1 MLRVKNLFEENDLF
15 ERIIQ
20 VKNLKENCFK
30 YLEESSKNLLT
41 HKIIFSIA
49 KLSAEKM
56 GPVKI
61 AEISKDLFGEDEK
74 SKKDLIRLGIEKSL
88 SKCGMVEKLQYASND
103 VRYLLTAYRFQKV
116 KEIESFRGDRVE
128 SFDKFTIPKSLWPIP
143 DEYFKLLSKKFGY
156 DEALKKINSDFDHG
170 VIPRGE
176 YEDLIREY
184 SQNLTQIQN
193 KIHSKFNGLEDL
205 VT

>member
-1 MLRVKNLFEENDLF
+1 MRNLFEEKDLF

-20 VKNLKENCFK
+20 IKNLKENCFK
-30 YLEESSKNLLT
+30 YLEESSKDLLT

-49 KLSAEKM
+49 KLSSEKM
-56 GPVKI
+56 SPVKI
-61 AEISKDLFGEDEK
+61 AEISQDIFGEDEK

-116 KEIESFRGDRVE
+116 REIQSFRGDRVE
-128 SFDKFTIPKSLWPIP
+128 SFDKFEIPKSLWPIP

-193 KIHSKFNGLEDL
+193 KIHSKFNGLEDS

>member
-1 MLRVKNLFEENDLF
+1 MKNLFEENDLF

-20 VKNLKENCFK
+20 IKNLKEDCFK
-30 YLEESSKNLLT
+30 YLEESSKDLLT

-49 KLSAEKM
+49 KLSSEKM

-88 SKCGMVEKLQYASND
+88 SKCGMVEKLLYASND

-116 KEIESFRGDRVE
+116 REIDSFRGDRVE
-128 SFDKFTIPKSLWPIP
+128 SLDKFEIPKSLWPIP
-143 DEYFKLLSKKFGY
+143 DEYYKLLSKKFGY
-156 DEALKKINSDFDHG
+156 DESLKKINSDFDHG

-184 SQNLTQIQN
+184 SKNLTQIQN

-205 VT
+205 VD

>member
-1 MLRVKNLFEENDLF
+1 MKNLFEENDLF

-20 VKNLKENCFK
+20 IKNLKEDCFK
-30 YLEESSKNLLT
+30 YLEESSKDLLT

-49 KLSAEKM
+49 KLSSEKM

-61 AEISKDLFGEDEK
+61 AEISKDVFGEDEK
-74 SKKDLIRLGIEKSL
+74 SKKDLIRLSIEKSL
-88 SKCGMVEKLQYASND
+88 SKCGMVEKLLYASND

-116 KEIESFRGDRVE
+116 REIDSFRGDRVE
-128 SFDKFTIPKSLWPIP
+128 SLDKFEIPKSLWPIP
-143 DEYFKLLSKKFGY
+143 DEYYKLLSKKFGY
-156 DEALKKINSDFDHG
+156 DESLKKINSDFDHG

-184 SQNLTQIQN
+184 SKNLTQIQN

-205 VT
+205 VD

>member
-1 MLRVKNLFEENDLF
+1 MFEENNLI

-20 VKNLKENCFK
+20 IKNLKENCFK
-30 YLEESSKNLLT
+30 YLDESSKDLLT

-49 KLSAEKM
+49 KLSSEKM

-61 AEISKDLFGEDEK
+61 AEISKDIFGEDEK

-88 SKCGMVEKLQYASND
+88 SKCGMVEKLQYATND
-103 VRYLLTAYRFQKV
+103 VRYLLTAYRFQRV

-128 SFDKFTIPKSLWPIP
+128 SFNTFEIPKSSWPIP
-143 DEYFKLLSKKFGY
+143 DEFYKLLSKKFGY
-156 DEALKKINSDFDHG
+156 DEALKKINADFDHG

-193 KIHSKFNGLEDL
+193 KIHSKFEGLEDL
-205 VT
+205 VN

>member
-1 MLRVKNLFEENDLF
+1 VKNLFEENDLF

-20 VKNLKENCFK
+20 IKNLKEDCFK
-30 YLEESSKNLLT
+30 YLEESSKDLLT

-49 KLSAEKM
+49 KLSSEKM

-61 AEISKDLFGEDEK
+61 AEISKDVFGEDEK
-74 SKKDLIRLGIEKSL
+74 SKKDLIRLSIEKSL
-88 SKCGMVEKLQYASND
+88 SKCGMVEKLLYASND

-116 KEIESFRGDRVE
+116 REIDSFRGDRVE
-128 SFDKFTIPKSLWPIP
+128 SLDKFEIPKSLWPIP
-143 DEYFKLLSKKFGY
+143 DEYYKLLSKKFGY

-184 SQNLTQIQN
+184 SKNLTQIQN

-205 VT
+205 VD

>member
-1 MLRVKNLFEENDLF
+1 MFEENDLF

-20 VKNLKENCFK
+20 IKNLKEDCFK
-30 YLEESSKNLLT
+30 YLEESSKDLLT

-49 KLSAEKM
+49 KLSSEKM

-61 AEISKDLFGEDEK
+61 AEISKDVFGEDEK
-74 SKKDLIRLGIEKSL
+74 SKKDLIRLSIEKSL
-88 SKCGMVEKLQYASND
+88 SKCGMVEKLLYASND

-116 KEIESFRGDRVE
+116 REIDSFRGDRVE
-128 SFDKFTIPKSLWPIP
+128 SLDKFEIPKSLWPIP
-143 DEYFKLLSKKFGY
+143 DEYYKLLSKKFGY
-156 DEALKKINSDFDHG
+156 DESLKKINSDFDHG

-184 SQNLTQIQN
+184 SKNLTQIQN

-205 VT
+205 VD

>member
-1 MLRVKNLFEENDLF
+1 VKNLFEENDLY

-20 VKNLKENCFK
+20 IKNLKENCFK
-30 YLEESSKNLLT
+30 YLEESSKDLLT

-61 AEISKDLFGEDEK
+61 AEIAKDLFGEDEK

-128 SFDKFTIPKSLWPIP
+128 SFDKFEIPKSLWPIP

-156 DEALKKINSDFDHG
+156 DEALKKINTDFDHG

-184 SQNLTQIQN
+184 SQNLSQIQN
-193 KIHSKFNGLEDL
+193 KIHSKFDELTDSVN
-205 VT
+205 

>member
-1 MLRVKNLFEENDLF
+1 VKNLFEENDLF

-20 VKNLKENCFK
+20 IKNLKEGCFK
-30 YLEESSKNLLT
+30 YLEESSKDLLT

-49 KLSAEKM
+49 KLSSEKM

-61 AEISKDLFGEDEK
+61 AEISKDIFGEDEK

-116 KEIESFRGDRVE
+116 REIESFRGDRVE
-128 SFDKFTIPKSLWPIP
+128 SFDKFEIPKSLWPIP

-156 DEALKKINSDFDHG
+156 DEALKKINSDFDHD

-193 KIHSKFNGLEDL
+193 KIHSKFGELEDS

>member
-1 MLRVKNLFEENDLF
+1 MKNLFEENDLF

-20 VKNLKENCFK
+20 IKNLKEGCFK
-30 YLEESSKNLLT
+30 YLEESSKDLLT

-49 KLSAEKM
+49 KLSSEKM

-61 AEISKDLFGEDEK
+61 AEISKDVFGEDEK

-116 KEIESFRGDRVE
+116 KEIESFRGDRIE
-128 SFDKFTIPKSLWPIP
+128 SFDKFEIPKSLWPIP
-143 DEYFKLLSKKFGY
+143 DEYYKLLSKKFGY

-193 KIHSKFNGLEDL
+193 KIHSKFGELTDSVN
-205 VT
+205 

>member
-1 MLRVKNLFEENDLF
+1 
-15 ERIIQ
+15 
-20 VKNLKENCFK
+20 
-30 YLEESSKNLLT
+30 
-41 HKIIFSIA
+41 
-49 KLSAEKM
+49 M

-61 AEISKDLFGEDEK
+61 AEISKDIFGEDEK

-88 SKCGMVEKLQYASND
+88 SKCGMVEKLQYATND
-103 VRYLLTAYRFQKV
+103 VRYLLTAYRFQRV

-128 SFDKFTIPKSLWPIP
+128 SFNTFEIPKSSWPIP
-143 DEYFKLLSKKFGY
+143 DEFYKLLSKKFGY
-156 DEALKKINSDFDHG
+156 DEALKKINADFDHG

-193 KIHSKFNGLEDL
+193 KIHSKFEGLEDL
-205 VT
+205 VN

>member
-1 MLRVKNLFEENDLF
+1 MKNLFEENDLF

-20 VKNLKENCFK
+20 IKNLKEGCFK
-30 YLEESSKNLLT
+30 YLEESSKDLLT

-49 KLSAEKM
+49 KLSSEKM

-61 AEISKDLFGEDEK
+61 AEISKDVFGEDEK
-74 SKKDLIRLGIEKSL
+74 SKKDLIRLSIEKSL
-88 SKCGMVEKLQYASND
+88 SKCGMVEKLLYASND

-116 KEIESFRGDRVE
+116 REIDSFRGDRVE
-128 SFDKFTIPKSLWPIP
+128 SLDKFEIPKSLWPIP
-143 DEYFKLLSKKFGY
+143 DEYYKLLSKKFGY
-156 DEALKKINSDFDHG
+156 DESLKKINSDFDHG

-184 SQNLTQIQN
+184 SKNLTQIQK

-205 VT
+205 VD

>member
-1 MLRVKNLFEENDLF
+1 MRNLFEEKDLF

-20 VKNLKENCFK
+20 IKNLKEGCFK
-30 YLEESSKNLLT
+30 YLEESSKDLLT

-49 KLSAEKM
+49 KLSSEKM
-56 GPVKI
+56 SPVKI
-61 AEISKDLFGEDEK
+61 AEISQDIFGEDEK

-116 KEIESFRGDRVE
+116 REIQSFRGDRVE
-128 SFDKFTIPKSLWPIP
+128 SFDKFEIPKSLWPIP

-193 KIHSKFNGLEDL
+193 KIHSKFNGLEDS

>member
-1 MLRVKNLFEENDLF
+1 MKNLFEENDLF

-20 VKNLKENCFK
+20 IKNLKEDCFK
-30 YLEESSKNLLT
+30 YLEESSKDLLT

-49 KLSAEKM
+49 KLSSEKM

-61 AEISKDLFGEDEK
+61 AEISKDVFGEDEK

-88 SKCGMVEKLQYASND
+88 SKCGMVEKLLYASND

-116 KEIESFRGDRVE
+116 REIDSFRGDRVE
-128 SFDKFTIPKSLWPIP
+128 SLDKFEIPKSLWPIP
-143 DEYFKLLSKKFGY
+143 DEYYKLLSKKFGY
-156 DEALKKINSDFDHG
+156 DESLKKINSDFDHG

-184 SQNLTQIQN
+184 SKNLTQIQN

-205 VT
+205 VD

>member
-1 MLRVKNLFEENDLF
+1 MKNLFEENDLF
-15 ERIIQ
+15 KRIIQ
-20 VKNLKENCFK
+20 IKNLKEDCFK
-30 YLEESSKNLLT
+30 YLEESSKDLLS

-49 KLSAEKM
+49 KLSSEKM

-61 AEISKDLFGEDEK
+61 AEICKDVFGEDEK
-74 SKKDLIRLGIEKSL
+74 SKKDLIRLSIEKSL
-88 SKCGMVEKLQYASND
+88 SKCGMVEKLLYASND

-116 KEIESFRGDRVE
+116 REIDSFRGDRVE
-128 SFDKFTIPKSLWPIP
+128 SLDKFEIPKSLWPIP

-156 DEALKKINSDFDHG
+156 DESLKKINSDFDHG

-184 SQNLTQIQN
+184 SKNLTQIQN

-205 VT
+205 VD

>member
-1 MLRVKNLFEENDLF
+1 VKNLFEENDLF

-20 VKNLKENCFK
+20 IKNLKEDCFK
-30 YLEESSKNLLT
+30 YLEESSKDLLT

-49 KLSAEKM
+49 KLSSEKM

-61 AEISKDLFGEDEK
+61 AEMSKDIFDEDEK
-74 SKKDLIRLGIEKSL
+74 SKKDLIRLSIEKSL
-88 SKCGMVEKLQYASND
+88 SKCGMVEKLLYASND

-116 KEIESFRGDRVE
+116 REIDSFRGDRVE
-128 SFDKFTIPKSLWPIP
+128 SLDKFEIPKSLWPIP
-143 DEYFKLLSKKFGY
+143 DEYYKLLSKKFGY
-156 DEALKKINSDFDHG
+156 DESLKKINSDFDHG
-170 VIPRGE
+170 IIPRGE

-184 SQNLTQIQN
+184 SKNLTQIQN

-205 VT
+205 VD

>member
-1 MLRVKNLFEENDLF
+1 MKNLFEENDLF

-20 VKNLKENCFK
+20 IKNLKEDCFK
-30 YLEESSKNLLT
+30 YLEESSKDLLT

-49 KLSAEKM
+49 KLSSEKM

-61 AEISKDLFGEDEK
+61 AEISKDVFGEDEK
-74 SKKDLIRLGIEKSL
+74 SKKDLIRLSIEKSL
-88 SKCGMVEKLQYASND
+88 SKCGMVEKLLYASND

-116 KEIESFRGDRVE
+116 REIDSFRGDRVE
-128 SFDKFTIPKSLWPIP
+128 SLDKFEIPKSLWPIP

-156 DEALKKINSDFDHG
+156 DESLKKINSDFDHG

-184 SQNLTQIQN
+184 SKNLTQIQN

-205 VT
+205 VD

>member
-1 MLRVKNLFEENDLF
+1 M
-15 ERIIQ
+15 
-20 VKNLKENCFK
+20 KEGCFK
-30 YLEESSKNLLT
+30 YLEESSKDLLT

-49 KLSAEKM
+49 KLSSEKM

-61 AEISKDLFGEDEK
+61 AEISKDVFGEDEK

-116 KEIESFRGDRVE
+116 REIESFSGDRVE
-128 SFDKFTIPKSLWPIP
+128 SFDKFEIPKSLWPIP
-143 DEYFKLLSKKFGY
+143 DEYYKLLSKKFGY
-156 DEALKKINSDFDHG
+156 DEALKKINADFDHG

-193 KIHSKFNGLEDL
+193 KINSKFNGLEDS
-205 VT
+205 VN

>member
-1 MLRVKNLFEENDLF
+1 LLSGDDLLS
-15 ERIIQ
+15 RIQ
-20 VKNLKENCFK
+20 TVKNLKEKCFK
-30 YLEESSKNLLT
+30 YLEESSKDLLT

-49 KLSAEKM
+49 KLSSEKM

-61 AEISKDLFGEDEK
+61 AEISKDIFGDDEK
-74 SKKDLIRLGIEKSL
+74 SNKDLIRLSIEKSL

-116 KEIESFRGDRVE
+116 REIESFRGDRVE
-128 SFDKFTIPKSLWPIP
+128 SFDKFEIPKSLWPIP
-143 DEYFKLLSKKFGY
+143 DEYFKTLSKKFGY

-193 KIHSKFNGLEDL
+193 KIHSKFGGLEDL
-205 VT
+205 VN

>member
-1 MLRVKNLFEENDLF
+1 LFEENDLF

-20 VKNLKENCFK
+20 IKNLKEDCFK
-30 YLEESSKNLLT
+30 YLEESSKGLLT

-49 KLSAEKM
+49 KLSSEKM

-61 AEISKDLFGEDEK
+61 AEISKDVFGEDEK

-88 SKCGMVEKLQYASND
+88 SKCGMVEKLLYASND

-116 KEIESFRGDRVE
+116 REIDSFRGDRVE
-128 SFDKFTIPKSLWPIP
+128 SLDKFEIPKSLWPIP
-143 DEYFKLLSKKFGY
+143 DEYYKLLSKKFGY
-156 DEALKKINSDFDHG
+156 DESLKKINSDFDHG

-184 SQNLTQIQN
+184 SKNLTQIQN

-205 VT
+205 VD

>member
-1 MLRVKNLFEENDLF
+1 MTDEHLLDEIDLIH
-15 ERIIQ
+15 RITE

-30 YLEESSKNLLT
+30 YLEESTKNLLT
-41 HKIIFSIA
+41 HKVIFSIA

-61 AEISKDLFGEDEK
+61 AEMSKDLFGEDEK

-116 KEIESFRGDRVE
+116 KEIESFRGGRVE
-128 SFDKFTIPKSLWPIP
+128 SFDTFEIPKSLWPIP

-156 DEALKKINSDFDHG
+156 DEALKKINSDFDNG

-193 KIHSKFNGLEDL
+193 KINSKFDGLEDL
-205 VT
+205 LS

>member
-1 MLRVKNLFEENDLF
+1 MKNLFEENDLF

-20 VKNLKENCFK
+20 IKNLKENCFK
-30 YLEESSKNLLT
+30 YLEESSKDLLT

-49 KLSAEKM
+49 KLSSEKM

-61 AEISKDLFGEDEK
+61 AEISKDIFGEDEK

-88 SKCGMVEKLQYASND
+88 SKCGIVEKLLYASND

-116 KEIESFRGDRVE
+116 REIESFRGDRVE
-128 SFDKFTIPKSLWPIP
+128 SLEKFDIPKSLWPIP
-143 DEYFKLLSKKFGY
+143 DEYYKLLSKKFGY
-156 DEALKKINSDFDHG
+156 DEALKKINSDYDHG
-170 VIPRGE
+170 TIPRGE

-205 VT
+205 VN

>member
-1 MLRVKNLFEENDLF
+1 MRNLFEEKDLF

-20 VKNLKENCFK
+20 IKNLKEGCFK
-30 YLEESSKNLLT
+30 YLEESSKDLLT

-49 KLSAEKM
+49 KLSSEKM

-61 AEISKDLFGEDEK
+61 AEISKDVFGEDEK

-116 KEIESFRGDRVE
+116 REIQSFRGDRVE
-128 SFDKFTIPKSLWPIP
+128 SFDKFEIPKSLWPIP

-193 KIHSKFNGLEDL
+193 KIHSKFNGLEDS

>member
-1 MLRVKNLFEENDLF
+1 MFEENDLF

-20 VKNLKENCFK
+20 IKNLKEDCFK
-30 YLEESSKNLLT
+30 YLEESSKDLLT

-49 KLSAEKM
+49 KLSSEKM

-61 AEISKDLFGEDEK
+61 VEISKDVFGEDEK

-88 SKCGMVEKLQYASND
+88 SKCGMVEKLLYASND

-116 KEIESFRGDRVE
+116 REIESFRGDRVE
-128 SFDKFTIPKSLWPIP
+128 SLDKFEIPKSLWPIP
-143 DEYFKLLSKKFGY
+143 DEYYKLLSKKFGY

-184 SQNLTQIQN
+184 SKNLTQIQK

-205 VT
+205 VD

>member
-1 MLRVKNLFEENDLF
+1 VKNLFEENDLF

-20 VKNLKENCFK
+20 IKNLKEGCFK
-30 YLEESSKNLLT
+30 YLEESSKDLLT

-49 KLSAEKM
+49 KLSSEKM

-61 AEISKDLFGEDEK
+61 AEISKDVFGEDEK

-128 SFDKFTIPKSLWPIP
+128 SFDKFEIPKSLWPIP

-193 KIHSKFNGLEDL
+193 KIHSKFGELTDSVN
-205 VT
+205 

>member
-1 MLRVKNLFEENDLF
+1 MKNLFEENDLF

-20 VKNLKENCFK
+20 IKNLKEGCFK
-30 YLEESSKNLLT
+30 YLEESSKDLLT

-49 KLSAEKM
+49 KLSSEKM

-61 AEISKDLFGEDEK
+61 AEISKDVFGEDEK

-116 KEIESFRGDRVE
+116 REIESFRGDRVE
-128 SFDKFTIPKSLWPIP
+128 SIDKFEIPKSLWPIP

-184 SQNLTQIQN
+184 SQNLAQIQN
-193 KIHSKFNGLEDL
+193 KIHSKFNELEDS
-205 VT
+205 VN